1 LVSIL
6 EVPLHKTRKPLY
18 NKDLRVFSF
27 PEGAPGGARQGQKVF
42 FLYRYTTLFLGEIG
56 LFWVDFV

>member
-1 LVSIL
+1 MVRFL
-6 EVPLHKTRKPLY
+6 EVPPLKTRKPLY

-42 FLYRYTTLFLGEIG
+42 FLYRYTTLFLGKLEWFR
-56 LFWVDFV
+56 LT